1 VLQALSVVATSKH
14 ASIWA
19 HSGRCLW
26 DLMCQLIDASLILW
40 QDLEMLIELC
50 FTLPKAALWAL
61 HLHLCISFN
70 SFLSRFINICIISLI
85 HHLRNCILLGVHIFN
100 LQFWI
105 GDDYQILNHR
115 AKIIWAHHEIFLCGL
130 LADIKQQIGVSMHIL
145 LRDLAGLSTQ
155 ELRRYE
161 YLLLVVIHSKH
172 SKSKTGQDRF
182 AAQLKTEYRNLMD
195 TGIQTAFSIQIFLCL
210 LAAEIALARPTQD
223 TRVFGKVRGIS
234 IWISSWLLLLLF
246 KRREILSLDLWKG
259 LLTVI
264 KDHDLTWAAIRLIE
278 LLSLQLVLLCM
289 LQSMPLLLESICQ
302 HLNIR
307 LSLGQLLWVLN
318 WIGRNFESA
327 LRIHASV
334 GWDEVIIVVLCG
346 CLVVDAGLRVLLRA

>member
-1 VLQALSVVATSKH
+1 
-14 ASIWA
+14 
-19 HSGRCLW
+19 
-26 DLMCQLIDASLILW
+26 MCQLIDASLILW

-70 SFLSRFINICIISLI
+70 FFWSRFINICIISLI
-85 HHLRNCILLGVHIFN
+85 HHLWNCILLGVHIFN

-130 LADIKQQIGVSMHIL
+130 LADIKQQIGVSVHIL
-145 LRDLAGLSTQ
+145 LGDLAGLSTQ

-182 AAQLKTEYRNLMD
+182 AAQLKTEYRNLMN

-210 LAAEIALARPTQD
+210 LAAEIALARPTQYAG
-223 TRVFGKVRGIS
+223 VFGKVRGIS
-234 IWISSWLLLLLF
+234 SWLL
-246 KRREILSLDLWKG
+246 KRREILRLYLRKR
-259 LLTVI
+259 LLAII
-264 KDHDLTWAAIRLIE
+264 KDHDLPWAAILYIGCLIE
-278 LLSLQLVLLCM
+278 LLRLQLVLLCM
-289 LQSMPLLLESICQ
+289 LQSMPFLLKSICQ
-302 HLNIR
+302 HLNVR
-307 LSLGQLLWVLN
+307 LSL
-318 WIGRNFESA
+318 I
-327 LRIHASV
+327 
-334 GWDEVIIVVLCG
+334 
-346 CLVVDAGLRVLLRA
+346 

>member
-1 VLQALSVVATSKH
+1 
-14 ASIWA
+14 
-19 HSGRCLW
+19 
-26 DLMCQLIDASLILW
+26 MCQLIDASLILW
-40 QDLEMLIELC
+40 QDLEMLIVLC

-61 HLHLCISFN
+61 YLHLCISFN
-70 SFLSRFINICIISLI
+70 FFWSRFINICIISLI
-85 HHLRNCILLGVHIFN
+85 HHLWNCILLGVHIFN

-115 AKIIWAHHEIFLCGL
+115 AKIIWAHHEIFLCSL
-130 LADIKQQIGVSMHIL
+130 LADIKQQIGISMHIL
-145 LRDLAGLSTQ
+145 LGDLAGLSTQ

-195 TGIQTAFSIQIFLCL
+195 TSIQTAFSIQIFLCL

-223 TRVFGKVRGIS
+223 ARVFGKVRGIS
-234 IWISSWLLLLLF
+234 SWLF

-264 KDHDLTWAAIRLIE
+264 KDHDLTWAAIGLIE

-289 LQSMPLLLESICQ
+289 LQSMPFLLESIGQ

-307 LSLGQLLWVLN
+307 LSL
-318 WIGRNFESA
+318 
-327 LRIHASV
+327 
-334 GWDEVIIVVLCG
+334 C
-346 CLVVDAGLRVLLRA
+346 